1 MYRMELSGF
10 WAQLSGFWIELNGF
24 WVELSGLWMELNRFI
39 SYVLLGKSCFFLFK
53 YLQSWGIHNLDKPDC
68 ITLAMPIGKSPS
80 PLIKQQSCL
89 PLRDVWPAQ
98 AAFDPLLA
106 SGESFIVNHCQAS
119 PRFQPIIFHDPTNSR
134 LFIIVAAINEV
145 DRQHTISKFTG
156 AVIPQNHTW
165 WCLGPMERRWL
176 NCWVNFNPCVFSLQF
191 ALMALL
197 ISFIIS
203 RLVTT
208 LSCSDNWP
216 MSWHFQTTNNKCKEV
231 RFASFFFQQIDFPK
245 KLIYCKHC
253 NNNKAFNWFN

>member
-1 MYRMELSGF
+1 MYRMELYGF

-39 SYVLLGKSCFFLFK
+39 SYVLLGKSCFFLSK

-145 DRQHTISKFTG
+145 DRQHTISK
-156 AVIPQNHTW
+156 IYRSSNSSEPHMMMSW
-165 WCLGPMERRWL
+165 SIE
-176 NCWVNFNPCVFSLQF
+176 
-191 ALMALL
+191 
-197 ISFIIS
+197 
-203 RLVTT
+203 TT
-208 LSCSDNWP
+208 LNLG
-216 MSWHFQTTNNKCKEV
+216 TT
-231 RFASFFFQQIDFPK
+231 F
-245 KLIYCKHC
+245 
-253 NNNKAFNWFN
+253 